1 MNKKG
6 LFISFE
12 GPEAVGKSSQ
22 IRSLK
27 FYLKKKRIPHLI
39 TREPGGSRISE
50 KIRNLIL
57 EKKFNITANEEILLL
72 MAGRIDH
79 INNIIKPALKK
90 GKLVIT
96 DRFADSTFVY
106 QGYVNNF
113 GLQNSIKLHRLL
125 LNNFLPSKTFL
136 FFIKPEEIIK
146 RLKKRNKLNK
156 FDKSDISFHKKV
168 ITGYK
173 KISKNKKRFIL
184 IDANKEFK
192 QIQEFL
198 QLEINKLL
206 SKNG

>member
-125 LNNFLPSKTFL
+125 LNNFLPNLFL
-136 FFIKPEEIIK
+136 GSIPFTLENIACFSF
-146 RLKKRNKLNK
+146 L
-156 FDKSDISFHKKV
+156 ISFDAEF
-168 ITGYK
+168 T
-173 KISKNKKRFIL
+173 
-184 IDANKEFK
+184 IDPC
-192 QIQEFL
+192 
-198 QLEINKLL
+198 L
-206 SKNG
+206 S